1 MEKAKNAS
9 PNGGTNKPKR
19 NVKKSAQQNLA
30 PDKLLLLVTI
40 VNREKAEYF
49 LDLLQSFEINLQL
62 AAIAYGTA
70 QKTFGLLA
78 SETDK
83 AVLFSV
89 VTRENAK
96 NALATLEEKFSAI
109 KRGKGVAFTVPMTST
124 IGVAIYKFLCN
135 KE

>member
-1 MEKAKNAS
+1 MEKAKTSVAH
-9 PNGGTNKPKR
+9 NGAGKTPR
-19 NVKKSAQQNLA
+19 TSKKTAQQHLA
-30 PDKLLLLVTI
+30 PDKLMLLVTI

-70 QKTFGLLA
+70 QKTFGLLT
-78 SETDK
+78 SETEK

-89 VTRENAK
+89 VTKENAK